1 MIPQY
6 SSNVY
11 VDFWKD
17 IFWFK
22 LHITV
27 WCWAPD
33 FRVSLSSAFVG
44 WFFFLLFV
52 CLGFFFGAQPE
63 TVVFSEY
70 EREEK
75 IYLQKSVENM
85 LLAVLSFIK
94 IE

>member
-1 MIPQY
+1 
-6 SSNVY
+6 
-11 VDFWKD
+11 
-17 IFWFK
+17 
-22 LHITV
+22 
-27 WCWAPD
+27 
-33 FRVSLSSAFVG
+33 
-44 WFFFLLFV
+44 
-52 CLGFFFGAQPE
+52 LGFFFGAQPE